1 MIAAPCQPQLATLGA
16 NALRRLLAAA
26 ALDGAR
32 RRAPRCSCAPRR
44 CGRSLFPPNS
54 FDVSGRDEQQ
64 P

>member
-1 MIAAPCQPQLATLGA
+1 MIAAPCQ
-16 NALRRLLAAA
+16 
-26 ALDGAR
+26 
-32 RRAPRCSCAPRR
+32 PRR